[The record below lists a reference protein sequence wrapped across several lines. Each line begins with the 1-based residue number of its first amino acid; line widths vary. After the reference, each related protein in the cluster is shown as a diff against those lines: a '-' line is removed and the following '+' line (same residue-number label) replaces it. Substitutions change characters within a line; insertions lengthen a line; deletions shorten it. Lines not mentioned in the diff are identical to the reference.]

1 MTSSRPSSKAEA
13 RAQLLAAKLT
23 ALARPHL
30 GELEPERADF
40 PGGAALLAGDA
51 AWLLLDTDPVL
62 SLGPALVWAD
72 RHGAADVHLVA
83 ERDAGIVARRAA
95 LFAPAPTVWTV
106 AGTTLQPAS
115 PDPVAVAGT
124 AEAAP
129 ELAALLVDADL
140 EVLVEDGIVR
150 GELNGLEVA
159 RIAHGTS
166 TAGAPLDKPLLEV
179 GVGHADREMTSMLH
193 GNLDPVDQLARV
205 IEIVRDIRR
214 IGAEPHPL
222 NQLVPERWLRARLV
236 AEPGRIGCSGLRP
249 VEAAVPRA
257 NLRERGVAVAVG
269 TTTGDEPVVVAC
281 SVGIDLDLVPA
292 AADARLALDPGARLL
307 LVVPER
313 DAHPVTGSLAAR
325 LLAPAELISLQG
337 DWRE

>member
-1 MTSSRPSSKAEA
+1 MTEA
-13 RAQLLAAKLT
+13 RGQLLAAKLT

-30 GELEPERADF
+30 GGVEPERSDF

-72 RHGAADVHLVA
+72 RHGAVDVHLVA
-83 ERDAGIVARRAA
+83 EREAGIVARRAE
-95 LFAPAPTVWTV
+95 LFSPAPTVWV
-106 AGTTLQPAS
+106 VEGTDLRPAT
-115 PDPVAVAGT
+115 PDPVAVAGA

-214 IGAEPHPL
+214 PGAEPHPL

-236 AEPGRIGCSGLRP
+236 AEPGRIGCSRLRP

-257 NLRERGVAVAVG
+257 NLRERGIAVAVG

-307 LVVPER
+307 LVVPDR
-313 DAHPVTGSLAAR
+313 DAHPVTRSLAAR
-325 LLAPAELISLQG
+325 LVAPAELIAVEG